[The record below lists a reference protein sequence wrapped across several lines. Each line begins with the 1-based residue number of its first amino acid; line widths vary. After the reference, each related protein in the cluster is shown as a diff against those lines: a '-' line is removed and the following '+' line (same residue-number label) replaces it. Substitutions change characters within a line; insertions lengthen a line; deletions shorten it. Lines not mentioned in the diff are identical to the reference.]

1 MHESGISIW
10 FFIGLSLLVNGVLI
24 TGAGI
29 WEFLNP
35 PAVPTV
41 VLFHLHANIGWGG
54 ISCGHWTSVLR
65 QVHSNATFLGSFLG
79 TKESRRD
86 TYGHGNTGAGRWP
99 SSPGS
104 ILEHSA
110 SAFR

>member
-41 VLFHLHANIGWGG
+41 VLFHLHANIGWGAFLAAIG
-54 ISCGHWTSVLR
+54 LLYCVKFTPTR
-65 QVHSNATFLGSFLG
+65 HS
-79 TKESRRD
+79 
-86 TYGHGNTGAGRWP
+86 
-99 SSPGS
+99 
-104 ILEHSA
+104 
-110 SAFR
+110 